1 MEISRKT
8 MEVAT
13 AVLTGS
19 VGALICYGST
29 ENGIGWGPGGP
40 EPGYFPFG
48 IGCLILIGSLAT
60 LVQTFWKHAGAHP
73 AGGHSAG
80 AGAGAVPEEPFIDGT
95 RLRLLVAFV
104 LPIVAMT
111 ALSAW
116 LGLYIGMGLYIF
128 YTMRV
133 SAGFRTLTSLAAA
146 LLVIAVNFVV
156 FEKLF
161 MVPLLKGPILEYFGI
176 Y

>member
-19 VGALICYGST
+19 VGTLICYGST

-48 IGCLILIGSLAT
+48 IGCLILLGSLAT
-60 LVQTFWKHAGAHP
+60 LVQTFWKYAGARPEAAH
-73 AGGHSAG
+73 GVS
-80 AGAGAVPEEPFIDGT
+80 GAVPEEPFIDGT

-111 ALSAW
+111 AISAW

-133 SAGFRTLTSLAAA
+133 SAGFRTLTSLATA

>member
-1 MEISRKT
+1 MEITRKT

-13 AVLTGS
+13 AVLTGG

-29 ENGIGWGPGGP
+29 ENGIGWGSGGP

-48 IGCLILIGSLAT
+48 IGCLILLGSLAT
-60 LVQTFWKHAGAHP
+60 LVKTLWNHAGAHP
-73 AGGHSAG
+73 

-95 RLRLLVAFV
+95 RLRLLLAFV

-111 ALSAW
+111 AISAW

-146 LLVIAVNFVV
+146 LMVIAVNFIV

>member
-8 MEVAT
+8 MEAAT
-13 AVLTGS
+13 AVMTGV
-19 VGALICYGST
+19 VGVLICYGST

-48 IGCLILIGSLAT
+48 IGCLIVLGSVAT
-60 LVQTFWKHAGAHP
+60 LVQALWKYSGGALAAGDGVHD
-73 AGGHSAG
+73 
-80 AGAGAVPEEPFIDGT
+80 EPFIDGA
-95 RLRLLVAFV
+95 RMRLLVAFA

-111 ALSAW
+111 AISAW

-128 YTMRV
+128 YTMRF
-133 SAGFRTLTSLAAA
+133 SAGFRTLTSLATA
-146 LLVIAVNFVV
+146 LVVIAVNFVV

>member
-1 MEISRKT
+1 MEITRKT

-48 IGCLILIGSLAT
+48 IGCLILLGSLAT
-60 LVQTFWKHAGAHP
+60 LVQTVWKQAGVRH
-73 AGGHSAG
+73 
-80 AGAGAVPEEPFIDGT
+80 AGAVPEEPFINGA

-111 ALSAW
+111 AISAW

-146 LLVIAVNFVV
+146 LLVIAVNFIV

>member
-8 MEVAT
+8 MEAAT
-13 AVLTGS
+13 AVVTGG

-29 ENGIGWGPGGP
+29 ENGIGWGAGGP

-48 IGCLILIGSLAT
+48 IGCLILLGSLAT
-60 LVQTFWKHAGAHP
+60 LVQTFWKYAGARHP
-73 AGGHSAG
+73 GP
-80 AGAGAVPEEPFIDGT
+80 GAVAEEPFIDGT
-95 RLRLLVAFV
+95 RLRLLVAFA
-104 LPIVAMT
+104 LPIMAMT
-111 ALSAW
+111 AISVW

-133 SAGFRTLTSLAAA
+133 SAGFRTLSSLATA
-146 LLVIAVNFVV
+146 LLVIAINFVV

>member
-1 MEISRKT
+1 MDVSRKT
-8 MEVAT
+8 MEAAT
-13 AVLTGS
+13 AVATGA
-19 VGALICYGST
+19 VGVLICYGSL
-29 ENGIGWGPGGP
+29 ENGIGWGSSGP

-48 IGCLILIGSLAT
+48 IGCLILLGSLAT
-60 LVQTFWKHAGAHP
+60 LAQTFWKYSGARLVAAQEV
-73 AGGHSAG
+73 AGGVH
-80 AGAGAVPEEPFIDGT
+80 EEPFIDGS
-95 RLRLLVAFV
+95 RLRRLVSFV

-111 ALSAW
+111 AISMW

-133 SAGFRTLTSLAAA
+133 SAGFRTLSSLATA
-146 LLVIAVNFVV
+146 LLVIAINFAV

>member
-1 MEISRKT
+1 MEITRKT

-48 IGCLILIGSLAT
+48 IGCLILLGSLAT
-60 LVQTFWKHAGAHP
+60 LVQTLWKHAGVH
-73 AGGHSAG
+73 H
-80 AGAGAVPEEPFIDGT
+80 AGAVPEEPFINGA

-111 ALSAW
+111 AISAW

-133 SAGFRTLTSLAAA
+133 SAGFRTLTSLAVA
-146 LLVIAVNFVV
+146 LLVIAVNFIV